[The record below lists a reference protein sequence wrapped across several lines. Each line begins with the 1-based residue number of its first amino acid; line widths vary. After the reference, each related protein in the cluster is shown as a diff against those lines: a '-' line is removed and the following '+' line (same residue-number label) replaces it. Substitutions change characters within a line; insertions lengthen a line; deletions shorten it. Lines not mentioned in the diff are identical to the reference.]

1 MKSAKKL
8 AQRLLRPCEIDN
20 SSILKRFEEVPREFF
35 VPKDYRNLAY
45 SQASI
50 PISQE
55 PKRLMT
61 EPLMLA
67 KILSIPTLLETD
79 NALILGGETG
89 YCAALIA
96 PLVKSV
102 LNLES
107 DSNLVKLSS
116 RYLKQQGILNV
127 TNKTSPDLNIPN
139 SEENFDLILMMHPTT
154 VLDSAIKH
162 RLNHGGRL
170 ICQIQ
175 KGLMVQV
182 QLYTKA
188 QNCHQINQKRIFE
201 YTIESPQIL
210 PQNNFKF

>member
-1 MKSAKKL
+1 
-8 AQRLLRPCEIDN
+8 
-20 SSILKRFEEVPREFF
+20 
-35 VPKDYRNLAY
+35 
-45 SQASI
+45 
-50 PISQE
+50 
-55 PKRLMT
+55 MT

-127 TNKTSPDLNIPN
+127 TNKTSL
-139 SEENFDLILMMHPTT
+139 F
-154 VLDSAIKH
+154 
-162 RLNHGGRL
+162 
-170 ICQIQ
+170 
-175 KGLMVQV
+175 
-182 QLYTKA
+182 YW
-188 QNCHQINQKRIFE
+188 
-201 YTIESPQIL
+201 
-210 PQNNFKF
+210 